1 MRSESQP
8 MLPFGIHP
16 HDRVSDAPWMAAD
29 ARRDA
34 HAKPTQRDRVLDLLR
49 EANGEWVSLTRI
61 LELRIAQFGARI
73 LELRRAGYNI
83 ENRTEEVAGE
93 THSWYR
99 LVRGNGAGA

>member
-1 MRSESQP
+1 MRSQP
-8 MLPFGIHP
+8 SFDFGLP
-16 HDRVSDAPWMAAD
+16 DTMRARNEPWMAAD

-34 HAKPTQRDRVLDLLR
+34 HAKPTQRDRVLNLLR

-73 LELRRAGYNI
+73 LELRRAGHNI
-83 ENRTEEVAGE
+83 ENRTEEVDGE

-99 LVRGNGAGA
+99 LVKE

>member
-1 MRSESQP
+1 MNQQTLFPPPESERADP
-8 MLPFGIHP
+8 
-16 HDRVSDAPWMAAD
+16 DRLRQLREFSSAD

-34 HAKPTQRDRVLDLLR
+34 HAKPTQRDRVLNLLR

-73 LELRRAGYNI
+73 LELRRAGHNI
-83 ENRTEEVAGE
+83 ENRTEEVDGE

-99 LVRGNGAGA
+99 LVKE